1 MLEPLVCGEAV
12 PGLVQGLAAPRAT
25 VHITSG
31 AGAGSVPA
39 ATPPPVPESH
49 GGAVLRLHV
58 SLDVQLVHG
67 GAATDVANPALLG
80 LARVL
85 LYESVESIHVR
96 EISLFPETCKSSR
109 LNSLQYD
116 IEKKPER
123 NLYRRLFISLLNNY
137 TPVPAPPDV
146 SSGSAS
152 SCGALCPSSEPVSD
166 NLGKRRSCPLPG
178 ARS

>member
-31 AGAGSVPA
+31 AGAGSVPT

-67 GAATDVANPALLG
+67 GAATNVANPALLS

-85 LYESVESIHVR
+85 LYESVESLHVR
-96 EISLFPETCKSSR
+96 EILLLAEACKSSR
-109 LNSLQYD
+109 GN
-116 IEKKPER
+116 R
-123 NLYRRLFISLLNNY
+123 
-137 TPVPAPPDV
+137 
-146 SSGSAS
+146 
-152 SCGALCPSSEPVSD
+152 
-166 NLGKRRSCPLPG
+166 
-178 ARS
+178 